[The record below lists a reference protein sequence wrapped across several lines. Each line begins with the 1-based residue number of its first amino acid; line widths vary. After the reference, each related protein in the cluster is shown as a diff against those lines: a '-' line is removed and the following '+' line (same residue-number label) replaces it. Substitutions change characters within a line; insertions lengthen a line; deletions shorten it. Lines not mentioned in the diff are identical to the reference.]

1 MDVIHNNWST
11 RESLAAIGCVKI
23 AMPKDAYQ
31 DMYWCLHFTDD
42 WEEEDGVEWKNKYL
56 DDKWTSQPTAKH
68 REKIG
73 DVEDAFNRRWKE
85 VLTPGKWLTFDKS
98 QVAGWYNSQITMG
111 P

>member
-1 MDVIHNNWST
+1 MDVIHDNWST

-68 REKIG
+68 REKLEMLRTHLIVVG
-73 DVEDAFNRRWKE
+73 RKCSHREN
-85 VLTPGKWLTFDKS
+85 G
-98 QVAGWYNSQITMG
+98 
-111 P
+111 